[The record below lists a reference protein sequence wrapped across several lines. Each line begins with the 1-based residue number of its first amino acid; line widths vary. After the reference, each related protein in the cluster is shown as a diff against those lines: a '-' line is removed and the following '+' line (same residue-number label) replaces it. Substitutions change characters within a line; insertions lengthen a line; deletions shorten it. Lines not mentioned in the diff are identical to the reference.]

1 MTSAPLTAP
10 SALAS
15 LSALTSLSAVLLIP
29 ALLTLVWVLCPPS
42 VHQAATPPPSGRRPQ
57 RATAVEVAGMVERL
71 ATVLSTGAGMR
82 QAWDAVARSLPAGE
96 LADLARAVAAGADPR
111 RVCPP
116 GLRGGAVVGSLGAA
130 LTVCERTGA
139 PTVGVLH
146 SLAEALRDLH
156 DAALARRSAF
166 AGPRSTARILLVLPL
181 AGLGLG
187 ILLGGDPLR
196 LLATTPMGNL
206 MALLGGVLTAVG
218 WWWMRRLIQQA
229 DPPAAADVDPSV
241 VLELV
246 AGALESGL
254 PLARAVTAVAA
265 ALEEGP
271 IGSHLERLGSALAAG
286 VPAAVAAGELP
297 EQLAPL
303 GESTVLAETS
313 GADLARVLRSAA
325 KDMRRGTARSA
336 EERAEHLAVRLV
348 LPTGVALL
356 PAFIALG
363 IVPTVMSL
371 LGGTL
376 SLTQP

>member
-1 MTSAPLTAP
+1 MNAIPLAPLLLAP
-10 SALAS
+10 AVLALA
-15 LSALTSLSAVLLIP
+15 
-29 ALLTLVWVLCPPS
+29 WVLCPPS
-42 VHQAATPPPSGRRPQ
+42 VPRAAAPVRSGRRPQ

-116 GLRGGAVVGSLGAA
+116 GLQGGAVVVSLGAA
-130 LTVCERTGA
+130 LMVCERTGA
-139 PTVGVLH
+139 PTVGVLQ

-196 LLATTPMGNL
+196 LLVTTPMGNL
-206 MALLGGVLTAVG
+206 MALLGGILTAVG
-218 WWWMRRLIQQA
+218 WWWMRRLVRRA
-229 DPPAAADVDPSV
+229 DPPVAGEVDPSV

-254 PLARAVTAVAA
+254 PLARSVTAVST
-265 ALEEGP
+265 ALEGGP
-271 IGSHLERLGSALAAG
+271 IASHLERLGAGLAAG
-286 VPAAVAAGELP
+286 VPAGVAAAELP

-303 GESTVLAETS
+303 GESAVLAETS

-325 KDMRRGTARSA
+325 QDMRRGAARGA

-376 SLTQP
+376 SITSP